1 MQKEKTH
8 NAMELMAVQSPH
20 PPPWQCVGGDGEER
34 EREMMVGSGGQR
46 SSDRARSSSLMNLH
60 LAMVGLDIRLHP
72 GCKRICAQPLGIGA
86 GPRSL

>member
-1 MQKEKTH
+1 MQWSSWQYKAPTFLPG
-8 NAMELMAVQSPH
+8 NAWVEMER
-20 PPPWQCVGGDGEER
+20 R
-34 EREMMVGSGGQR
+34 EREMMVGSGGQT